1 MKAHF
6 CHFNFNVL
14 DLERSMAFYEEALDL
29 REVRRITDE
38 SFVIVYLGDGKTDF
52 TLELTWIK
60 ERTQPYD
67 LGEQEFI
74 ELWHNIC
81 RRFAVKIPHVIAEGG
96 HERFFSVLNGLR
108 HIPDDALVAVHDGVR
123 PFVSFDTLD
132 RCFAKAKEDASAV
145 PVMPLDRRAHV

>member
-67 LGEQEFI
+67 LGEQEFHLPKI
-74 ELWHNIC
+74 GRASC
-81 RRFAVKIPHVIAEGG
+81 R
-96 HERFFSVLNGLR
+96 ERV
-108 HIPDDALVAVHDGVR
+108 
-123 PFVSFDTLD
+123 
-132 RCFAKAKEDASAV
+132 
-145 PVMPLDRRAHV
+145 

>member
-67 LGEQEFI
+67 LGEQEFH
-74 ELWHNIC
+74 LST
-81 RRFAVKIPHVIAEGG
+81 FSYAV
-96 HERFFSVLNGLR
+96 ER
-108 HIPDDALVAVHDGVR
+108 
-123 PFVSFDTLD
+123 
-132 RCFAKAKEDASAV
+132 
-145 PVMPLDRRAHV
+145 

>member
-38 SFVIVYLGDGKTDF
+38 SFIIVYLGDGKTDF

-67 LGEQEFI
+67 LGEQEFHLAF
-74 ELWHNIC
+74 ETDDFEAMRAFH
-81 RRFAVKIPHVIAEGG
+81 R
-96 HERFFSVLNGLR
+96 ERGWVCYENEKMGIYFIKDPDGYWLEVLPPR
-108 HIPDDALVAVHDGVR
+108 
-123 PFVSFDTLD
+123 
-132 RCFAKAKEDASAV
+132 
-145 PVMPLDRRAHV
+145 